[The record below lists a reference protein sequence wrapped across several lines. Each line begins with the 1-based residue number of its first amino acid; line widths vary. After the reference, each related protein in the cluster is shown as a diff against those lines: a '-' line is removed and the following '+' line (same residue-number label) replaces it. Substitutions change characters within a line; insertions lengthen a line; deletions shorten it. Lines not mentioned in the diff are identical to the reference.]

1 MFDSNSLWV
10 GIDVSKS
17 YVDVCVLGGDQP
29 RTERYEQQAEDL
41 EQMAASLAGKAVVR
55 VVLEASGGYERVVVA
70 HLQAAGLPV
79 AVVNPRQAR
88 HYAKAVGLLAKTDR
102 LDAQM
107 LARLG
112 RDLKTR
118 VTPVIDSERQQLIDL
133 VQRQQQ
139 LVRLRASERNRL
151 QRAAGPECIDS
162 CRRVIEAL
170 SDEVDRIN
178 AEIQRRIASNES
190 WKQRERLLRSAPG
203 VGPKT
208 AATLLAQFPELGGLD
223 AKRIASLA
231 GLAPFACDSG
241 RFRGQRRI
249 AGGRKLVRQMLYMA
263 ARTAVVRDLGWRC
276 FYQSMLARGK
286 RPQLALIA
294 VARKLLVALN
304 AMARDQSVWEPH
316 FLSEISS

>member
-1 MFDSNSLWV
+1 MSDSNSLWV
-10 GIDVSKS
+10 GIDISKD
-17 YVDVCVLGGDQP
+17 YVDVCVLEGDQP
-29 RTERYEQQAEDL
+29 RTQRYEQQAEAL
-41 EQMAASLAGKAVVR
+41 EPMAASLAGKAVAR

-88 HYAKAVGLLAKTDR
+88 HYAKAAGLLAKTDR

-107 LARLG
+107 LAMLG

-118 VTPVIDSERQQLIDL
+118 LTPAIDCERQQLIDL

-139 LVRLRASERNRL
+139 LVRLRAMERNRL
-151 QRAAGPECIDS
+151 QRAVGQQCIDS
-162 CRRVIEAL
+162 CRRIIEAL
-170 SDEVDRIN
+170 CDEVDLIN
-178 AEIQRRIASNES
+178 AAIQAGIDSNES

-208 AATLLAQFPELGGLD
+208 AATLLAQLPELGVLD

-263 ARTAVVRDLGWRC
+263 ARTAVFRDLGWRC
-276 FYQSMLARGK
+276 FYQDLLARGK

-304 AMARDQSVWEPH
+304 AMARDHSVWEPR
-316 FLSEISS
+316 LLPDVSS